1 MEPKPPG
8 SPAKTPWKGVRL
20 EKLAINLT
28 DAMEDSPIF
37 RDKIK
42 REEEGLDELC
52 NRLKKLVKVCRQVKT
67 SGQDYADQYTLL
79 ASEMKEFTSIKK
91 EADKPDP
98 APSSPSV
105 VHLNVSNS
113 ITNPV
118 YTPGSPPIPTAVSPR
133 GVVAPTY
140 EANSLE
146 KGLEI
151 FGKAMLDINNIRQQ
165 TLAQMEE
172 LVANPIDEFIAKHT
186 AELKEQSKKYAKAST
201 QYDSTVSKFSQ
212 LRRSSTTKKFDE
224 GEQDVIEGKKTYR
237 MASIDIVSKLNEI
250 QADKKLLLL
259 ERLNTYMFSMK
270 KYFQQ
275 GHELLQGLEPYMND
289 LTTQLNQYRRD
300 FAAEQ
305 AKLNESRFNLA
316 VSTPKEAN
324 PTPPPTNKEDI
335 TCQGY
340 LFMKKK
346 KGNWKRRF
354 FMIEEGKL
362 QFYKD
367 FDKKVKAPRT
377 LDLMVCTVKVST
389 DTSRNFCFEVISPYE
404 SITLQAENQENM
416 NQWIAVLQNATAHSI
431 NNNPTTPVLSRQD
444 LRRKKSGDFS
454 GPDSPLPSNRK
465 SPTSSLSSSGSIP
478 GNIGA
483 VESPQMLKILYGL
496 DKKNGFC
503 ADCEAEKP
511 DWCSINLGILLCIDC
526 SGIHRSLGTNFSRV
540 RSLTLDTLEPELWQI
555 LKLVGNDKANQ
566 LYENKYTPSQKVVK
580 ATPGC
585 SKDIRTTFI
594 TAKYVDKKFVP
605 PYLGLSQEQ
614 DLIRFVKTGSI
625 EGVYRLIAQGAEINY
640 QSPNEHKRTALHFA
654 VLAGQPSVVE
664 LLIQNGAKV
673 DPQDEKGWAPIHF
686 AVLNKF
692 TNIVALLLKRG
703 ATAEVKTND
712 AKTPYDIALE
722 IQHADLVTLLRLAH
736 LAHEDQNAFNE
747 AVKQF
752 SSNVSAINTAWTS

>member
-52 NRLKKLVKVCRQVKT
+52 NRLKKVVKACRQVKS
-67 SGQDYADQYTLL
+67 SGRDYADQYEAL
-79 ASEMKEFTSIKK
+79 ASEMKEFTTAKK
-91 EADKPDP
+91 EVAERSESAPGSP
-98 APSSPSV
+98 APTPTV
-105 VHLNVSNS
+105 VHLNVGNS
-113 ITNPV
+113 ITNPI
-118 YTPGSPPIPTAVSPR
+118 YTTGPSSMPSVSPR
-133 GVVAPTY
+133 GPVAPAF

-151 FGKAMLDINNIRQQ
+151 FGKAMLEINAIRLH
-165 TLAQMEE
+165 TLEQMEE

-186 AELKEQSKKYAKAST
+186 SELKEQSKKYAKAAT

-237 MASIDIVSKLNEI
+237 LASIDIVTKLNEI

-259 ERLNTYMFSMK
+259 ERLNSYMFSMK

-289 LTTQLNQYRRD
+289 LSTQLTQYRKD
-300 FAAEQ
+300 FASEQ
-305 AKLNESRFNLA
+305 AKLNESRFNL
-316 VSTPKEAN
+316 SIHTPKEVN
-324 PTPPPTNKEDI
+324 PAPAPTNKEDI

-354 FMIEEGKL
+354 FMIEEGRL

-367 FDKKVKAPRT
+367 YDKKVKAPRT

-404 SITLQAENQENM
+404 SLILQAENQENM

-454 GPDSPLPSNRK
+454 GPDSPLPNRK
-465 SPTSSLSSSGSIP
+465 SPTNSLSSSGTLSS
-478 GNIGA
+478 A
-483 VESPQMLKILYGL
+483 ATEAPQMLKVLYGL
-496 DKKNGFC
+496 DKKNSVC
-503 ADCEAEKP
+503 ADCEAE
-511 DWCSINLGILLCIDC
+511 S
-526 SGIHRSLGTNFSRV
+526 T
-540 RSLTLDTLEPELWQI
+540 
-555 LKLVGNDKANQ
+555 
-566 LYENKYTPSQKVVK
+566 
-580 ATPGC
+580 
-585 SKDIRTTFI
+585 
-594 TAKYVDKKFVP
+594 
-605 PYLGLSQEQ
+605 
-614 DLIRFVKTGSI
+614 
-625 EGVYRLIAQGAEINY
+625 
-640 QSPNEHKRTALHFA
+640 
-654 VLAGQPSVVE
+654 
-664 LLIQNGAKV
+664 
-673 DPQDEKGWAPIHF
+673 
-686 AVLNKF
+686 
-692 TNIVALLLKRG
+692 
-703 ATAEVKTND
+703 
-712 AKTPYDIALE
+712 
-722 IQHADLVTLLRLAH
+722 
-736 LAHEDQNAFNE
+736 
-747 AVKQF
+747 
-752 SSNVSAINTAWTS
+752 

>member
-250 QADKKLLLL
+250 QADKKTAIVGALEHVHVLDEEIFPARTRIVARIRALY
-259 ERLNTYMFSMK
+259 ERLNNTVKSIPKRFC
-270 KYFQQ
+270 
-275 GHELLQGLEPYMND
+275 
-289 LTTQLNQYRRD
+289 
-300 FAAEQ
+300 
-305 AKLNESRFNLA
+305 SRA
-316 VSTPKEAN
+316 S
-324 PTPPPTNKEDI
+324 
-335 TCQGY
+335 
-340 LFMKKK
+340 
-346 KGNWKRRF
+346 
-354 FMIEEGKL
+354 
-362 QFYKD
+362 
-367 FDKKVKAPRT
+367 KVK
-377 LDLMVCTVKVST
+377 
-389 DTSRNFCFEVISPYE
+389 
-404 SITLQAENQENM
+404 
-416 NQWIAVLQNATAHSI
+416 
-431 NNNPTTPVLSRQD
+431 
-444 LRRKKSGDFS
+444 
-454 GPDSPLPSNRK
+454 
-465 SPTSSLSSSGSIP
+465 
-478 GNIGA
+478 
-483 VESPQMLKILYGL
+483 
-496 DKKNGFC
+496 
-503 ADCEAEKP
+503 
-511 DWCSINLGILLCIDC
+511 
-526 SGIHRSLGTNFSRV
+526 
-540 RSLTLDTLEPELWQI
+540 
-555 LKLVGNDKANQ
+555 
-566 LYENKYTPSQKVVK
+566 
-580 ATPGC
+580 
-585 SKDIRTTFI
+585 
-594 TAKYVDKKFVP
+594 
-605 PYLGLSQEQ
+605 
-614 DLIRFVKTGSI
+614 
-625 EGVYRLIAQGAEINY
+625 
-640 QSPNEHKRTALHFA
+640 
-654 VLAGQPSVVE
+654 
-664 LLIQNGAKV
+664 
-673 DPQDEKGWAPIHF
+673 
-686 AVLNKF
+686 
-692 TNIVALLLKRG
+692 
-703 ATAEVKTND
+703 
-712 AKTPYDIALE
+712 
-722 IQHADLVTLLRLAH
+722 
-736 LAHEDQNAFNE
+736 
-747 AVKQF
+747 
-752 SSNVSAINTAWTS
+752 